1 MEPKTYIILIMFLIL
16 IIIAYNANIFS
27 HKNEIFDAHNKIIKP
42 DNTNIDNLDVKQLKK
57 LVNEQNLLI
66 NKHTELINNYVDKIE
81 KKRIK
86 YTQNIIKPDDDIE
99 NYFNKVRELNDEVI
113 RSNQTDIDIDNDN
126 ILDRYKNNIKII
138 KTYLEDPIM
147 RGANI
152 YESEQYSKLLQIG
165 SIVID
170 EPNTPPHPM
179 KWSININKQ

>member
-1 MEPKTYIILIMFLIL
+1 MEPKTYIILLMFIIL
-16 IIIAYNANIFS
+16 IIIAYNANIFGQ
-27 HKNEIFDAHNKIIKP
+27 KKEIFDAHNKIIKP

-57 LVNEQNLLI
+57 LVSEQNMLI
-66 NKHTELINNYVDKIE
+66 NKQTELINNYVDKIE
-81 KKRIK
+81 KNRTK
-86 YTQNIIKPDDDIE
+86 YIQNIIKPQEDIE

-113 RSNQTDIDIDNDN
+113 RNNQTEIDDDN
-126 ILDRYKNNIKII
+126 ILDRYKNNINII

-165 SIVID
+165 NIVID

>member
-1 MEPKTYIILIMFLIL
+1 MEPKTYIILLMFIIL
-16 IIIAYNANIFS
+16 IIIAYNANIFGQ
-27 HKNEIFDAHNKIIKP
+27 KKEIFDAHNKIIKP

-57 LVNEQNLLI
+57 LVSEQNMLI
-66 NKHTELINNYVDKIE
+66 NKQTELINNYVDKIE
-81 KKRIK
+81 KNRTK
-86 YTQNIIKPDDDIE
+86 YIQNIIKPQEDIE

-113 RSNQTDIDIDNDN
+113 RNNQTDIENDN

-165 SIVID
+165 NIVID